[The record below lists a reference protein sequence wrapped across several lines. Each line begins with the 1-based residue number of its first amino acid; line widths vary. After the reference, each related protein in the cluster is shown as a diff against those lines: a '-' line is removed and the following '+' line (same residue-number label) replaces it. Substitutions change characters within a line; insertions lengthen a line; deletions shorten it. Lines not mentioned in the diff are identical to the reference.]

1 MSNNKFD
8 KIIMSIYRDLKIYA
22 IATCGG
28 DKYHDPLHNTVAYLL
43 ERFKA
48 KHKVQPK
55 DGGPSFLLTDH
66 PNLLAYA
73 KLKLKGIWIDK
84 NKKKS
89 EIQIPVDED
98 GNELDLP
105 DIDYDEEKDIRLR
118 TMYNA
123 MEKISEKCRE
133 LLLQTLAGD
142 SPEEIAIKLDVPIGT
157 VGSRKNRCQEELKD
171 VVNA

>member
-43 ERFKA
+43 DRFKA

-157 VGSRKNRCQEELKD
+157 VGSRKNRCREELKD
-171 VVNA
+171 GVNA

>member
-22 IATCGG
+22 IATCSG

-43 ERFKA
+43 DRFKA

-73 KLKLKGIWIDK
+73 KLKLKGIRIDK